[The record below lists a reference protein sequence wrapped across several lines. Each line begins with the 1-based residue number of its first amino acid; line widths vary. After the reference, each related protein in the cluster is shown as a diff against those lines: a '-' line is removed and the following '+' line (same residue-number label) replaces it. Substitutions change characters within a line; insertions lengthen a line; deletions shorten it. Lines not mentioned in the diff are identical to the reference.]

1 MINIL
6 KNISLFR
13 NVDTLLL
20 KNVIGTYNLQ
30 NRIYNKGKTVHDQNE
45 VCSGIDVILSGK
57 LVAYSLT
64 SHGSETTVFEFT
76 SGGVVGANLLFG
88 DNNKYPLNIYS
99 IEETSLI
106 YIPKSAVDTLLKDQL
121 FAIEFIKILSS
132 NSQALNR
139 KIAIYTQKSLR
150 ENLTNY
156 LSAQANIQNSKTI
169 YLPISKKQLADHL
182 GVQRPSLFRELKN
195 MKDEGLIEINNRIIT
210 LLI

>member
-64 SHGSETTVFEFT
+64 SRGSETTVFEFT

-132 NSQALNR
+132 NSQGLNR
-139 KIAIYTQKSLR
+139 KIAIYIQKSLR

>member
-6 KNISLFR
+6 KDISLFR

-64 SHGSETTVFEFT
+64 NHGSETTVFEFT

-88 DNNKYPLNIYS
+88 DKHIFSPS
-99 IEETSLI
+99 
-106 YIPKSAVDTLLKDQL
+106 
-121 FAIEFIKILSS
+121 LSS
-132 NSQALNR
+132 
-139 KIAIYTQKSLR
+139 
-150 ENLTNY
+150 
-156 LSAQANIQNSKTI
+156 
-169 YLPISKKQLADHL
+169 
-182 GVQRPSLFRELKN
+182 
-195 MKDEGLIEINNRIIT
+195 
-210 LLI
+210 

>member
-57 LVAYSLT
+57 LVAYSFT

-132 NSQALNR
+132 NSQGLNR

>member
-1 MINIL
+1 M
-6 KNISLFR
+6 
-13 NVDTLLL
+13 LL

-76 SGGVVGANLLFG
+76 RGGVVGANLLFG

-132 NSQALNR
+132 NSQGLNR

-156 LSAQANIQNSKTI
+156 LSVQANIQNSKTI

>member
-6 KNISLFR
+6 KDISLFR

-76 SGGVVGANLLFG
+76 RGGVVGANLLFG

-132 NSQALNR
+132 NSQGLNR

-156 LSAQANIQNSKTI
+156 LSAQVNIQHSKTI

>member
-76 SGGVVGANLLFG
+76 RGGVVGANLLFG

-132 NSQALNR
+132 NSQGLNR

-156 LSAQANIQNSKTI
+156 LSVQANIQNSKTI

>member
-76 SGGVVGANLLFG
+76 RGGVVGANLLFG

-132 NSQALNR
+132 NSQGLNR

>member
-20 KNVIGTYNLQ
+20 KNVIGSYNLQ

-64 SHGSETTVFEFT
+64 SHGSEITVFEFT

-99 IEETSLI
+99 TEETSLI
-106 YIPKSAVDTLLKDQL
+106 YIPKSAVDTLLKEQL

-132 NSQALNR
+132 NSQGLNR

-210 LLI
+210 LLF

>member
-1 MINIL
+1 M
-6 KNISLFR
+6 
-13 NVDTLLL
+13 
-20 KNVIGTYNLQ
+20 
-30 NRIYNKGKTVHDQNE
+30 
-45 VCSGIDVILSGK
+45 
-57 LVAYSLT
+57 
-64 SHGSETTVFEFT
+64 
-76 SGGVVGANLLFG
+76 FG

-132 NSQALNR
+132 NSQGLNR

>member
-20 KNVIGTYNLQ
+20 KNVIGSYNIQ
-30 NRIYNKGKTVHDQNE
+30 NRIYNKGKTVHDQNV

-64 SHGSETTVFEFT
+64 SHGSETTVFEFN
-76 SGGVVGANLLFG
+76 SGSVVGANLLFG

-99 IEETSLI
+99 TEETSLI
-106 YIPKSAVDTLLKDQL
+106 YIPKSAVDTLLKEQL

-132 NSQALNR
+132 NSQGLNR

>member
-1 MINIL
+1 M
-6 KNISLFR
+6 
-13 NVDTLLL
+13 LL

-64 SHGSETTVFEFT
+64 NHGSETTVFEFT
-76 SGGVVGANLLFG
+76 RGGVVGANLLFG

-132 NSQALNR
+132 NSQGLNR

-156 LSAQANIQNSKTI
+156 LSAQVNIQHSKTI